1 MATEQAIAELL
12 RSNPPAE
19 QIRPY
24 CHLDEKADALMVH
37 FRNEPDYSKRLN
49 DHVTLYLSLE
59 NDQIVGCRIKNISD
73 ILADLPNFV
82 RVQHRGVELA
92 VIFWSFRGSADSEDQ
107 RRVLKE
113 LAREATEHDLVLP
126 AQTASAA

>member
-1 MATEQAIAELL
+1 MATEQEIAEVL

-19 QIRPY
+19 QFRPY

-49 DHVTLYLSLE
+49 DHVTLYLSLD
-59 NDQIVGCRIKNISD
+59 NDQIVGCRIKNIAE

-82 RVQHRGVELA
+82 RFKHDGVELA
-92 VIFWSFRGSADSEDQ
+92 IIFWSFRGGADSEHQ
-107 RRVLKE
+107 RNVLKE
-113 LAREATEHDLVLP
+113 LAREATEHELMLP
-126 AQTASAA
+126 AETAST